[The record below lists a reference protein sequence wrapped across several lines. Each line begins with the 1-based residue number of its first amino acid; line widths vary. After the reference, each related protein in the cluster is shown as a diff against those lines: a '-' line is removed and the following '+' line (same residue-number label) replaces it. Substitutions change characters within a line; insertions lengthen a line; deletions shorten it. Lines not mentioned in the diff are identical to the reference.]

1 MLQRLRAVTLLV
13 PDLEIVAR
21 AYEREL
27 GYVRAGTAPVRAGD
41 PLERQE
47 LARCERRG
55 LWLRAP
61 LETVTALR
69 LIEYPEG
76 LPPEL
81 CPSGW
86 SANEILVE
94 DPVTLARALER
105 SDSGFKIVG
114 PPAPLSSNPN
124 IVACQA
130 LGPAGELIYFTRIPP
145 QGGALIREAAR
156 TWVDRTFIMVAGGPN
171 LDSMQQFYRCQ
182 FGAEVTARFEGIVGV
197 LQQTHGL
204 PADTATPMA
213 LVPISPQFV
222 LELDQHPQRRI
233 APDSRL
239 TLGYS
244 SVALEV
250 DVWPLG
256 PWLTP
261 PALQT
266 GGPYAGEWVG
276 VMTGAAGERL
286 EIIGQPRS
294 SSTSS

>member
-13 PDLEIVAR
+13 PDLEFVAR

-27 GYVRAGTAPVRAGD
+27 GYVRGVAAPVRAGD
-41 PLERQE
+41 LLERAE
-47 LARCERRG
+47 LARRERRG

-61 LETVTALR
+61 QETVTALR

-76 LPPEL
+76 PRPAL

-86 SANEILVE
+86 SANEILVK
-94 DPVTLARALER
+94 DPESLARALEQ
-105 SDSGFKIVG
+105 SESGFEIVG
-114 PPAPLSSNPN
+114 PPAPLSSNPD

-145 QGGALIREAAR
+145 QGGTLIREAAR
-156 TWVDRTFIMVAGGPN
+156 TPVDRTFIMVAGGTD
-171 LDSMQQFYRCQ
+171 LDSMRRFYRDQ
-182 FGAEVTARFEGIVGV
+182 FGAEVSSSFEGIVGV
-197 LQQTHGL
+197 LQRTHGL
-204 PADTATPMA
+204 PAETTTPMA
-213 LVPISPQFV
+213 LVPISPQAV
-222 LELDQHPQRRI
+222 LELDQHPPYPR
-233 APDSRL
+233 AHDSRL

-250 DVWPLG
+250 DAWPPG

-261 PALQT
+261 PALQA
-266 GGPYAGEWVG
+266 GGPYCGEWVG
-276 VMTGAAGERL
+276 VMIGAAGERL